1 MNSKKIKRS
10 KRSTVLFLTQAGVI
24 AAMYVTLTY
33 LSAAAGLAFNAVQF
47 RLSEIMCVFALY
59 TSAAIPGL
67 TIGCIISNISSTLG
81 LIDIFAGSTAT
92 LLAALCIYFTRGL
105 KIKNFPVSVP
115 LFSSLFNAVIV
126 GLEIWYLDPS
136 RTAQLFFISALE
148 VAAGEIVVCTI
159 GSLILPPLIKRTK
172 IIKKNHT

>member
-1 MNSKKIKRS
+1 MNSKKNTK
-10 KRSTVLFLTQAGVI
+10 KTVLFLTQAGVI
-24 AAMYVTLTY
+24 AAMYVALTY

-59 TSAAIPGL
+59 TPAAIPGL
-67 TIGCIISNISSTLG
+67 TVGCIISNLSSTLG
-81 LIDIFAGSTAT
+81 WIDIIAGSLAT
-92 LLAALCIYFTRGL
+92 LLASLCIYFTPRL

-115 LFSSLFNAVIV
+115 LFSTLFNAVIV

-148 VAAGEIVVCTI
+148 VAAGEIVVCSI
-159 GSLILPPLIKRTK
+159 GALLLPPLIKRTK
-172 IIKKNHT
+172 IFEKYHF